1 MKAAWGHVDLSF
13 IFQVAVPLWTFPRFR
28 GSLFCEFPPPLLP
41 LTEVTG
47 SLNLASG
54 SSGKP
59 GEGREAELASWTRY
73 FGTTGE
79 SGGHPDL
86 GGEGGLTGMVSV
98 TRMNASWTWFI
109 TVVFIMASRWH
120 QEKWNPC
127 SAGGQTLEETA
138 T

>member
-1 MKAAWGHVDLSF
+1 MDSVFWYY
-13 IFQVAVPLWTFPRFR
+13 W
-28 GSLFCEFPPPLLP
+28 
-41 LTEVTG
+41 
-47 SLNLASG
+47 
-54 SSGKP
+54 
-59 GEGREAELASWTRY
+59 
-73 FGTTGE
+73 E

-86 GGEGGLTGMVSV
+86 GGEGGLTVMVSV